1 MKDSS
6 VSFPVTRDLPNKW
19 SRFIILP
26 TGTLP
31 HVYIQYTHIMQ
42 IHMQYTYIPGSST
55 YQKAYLENPGI
66 YTHTHYI
73 YIYIHYNYSQV
84 GFHPDFFSKTLPCPG
99 KLVTCRRSWR
109 STCPWVRRM
118 VRPSLSEERLRAW
131 QILRVSLWPF
141 WDGYIY
147 NLWLVAP
154 KQSRS
159 MTSSHRYVSV
169 TRG

>member
-1 MKDSS
+1 MYIYNIHILCRYICSIH
-6 VSFPVTRDLPNKW
+6 TYLDLPRTKRHKLEIFGK
-19 SRFIILP
+19 SR
-26 TGTLP
+26 
-31 HVYIQYTHIMQ
+31 Y
-42 IHMQYTYIPGSST
+42 
-55 YQKAYLENPGI
+55 I

>member
-1 MKDSS
+1 MKQIHNPSNWNFTPCIYTIYTYYAD
-6 VSFPVTRDLPNKW
+6 TYA
-19 SRFIILP
+19 
-26 TGTLP
+26 
-31 HVYIQYTHIMQ
+31 VYIHTWIFHVPKGINW
-42 IHMQYTYIPGSST
+42 
-55 YQKAYLENPGI
+55 KYLENPGI

-99 KLVTCRRSWR
+99 KLGTCRRSWR